1 MTTPT
6 WQELRDNGWM
16 VVDQPTLLLG
26 VYPSDSGAVAI
37 AFAHPQDETMQGCRL
52 DPSSVP
58 LLLKQLGLA
67 QGYAQRQQ
75 ENSMEFA
82 AAQLTFDVLARLRKG
97 AG

>member
-16 VVDQPTLLLG
+16 VVDQTTLLLG

-52 DPSSVP
+52 DPTSVP
-58 LLLKQLGLA
+58 LLLKQLELA
-67 QGYAQRQQ
+67 QGYAQKQQ
-75 ENSMEFA
+75 RDKLETA
-82 AAQLTFDVLARLRKG
+82 AVKLAFDVIERVK
-97 AG
+97 AGG